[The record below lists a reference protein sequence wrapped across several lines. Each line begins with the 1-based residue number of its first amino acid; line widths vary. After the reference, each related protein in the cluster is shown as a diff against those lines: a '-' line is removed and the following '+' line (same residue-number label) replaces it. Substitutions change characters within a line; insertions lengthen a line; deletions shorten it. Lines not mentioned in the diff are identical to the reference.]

1 MEDLLRRY
9 GKGLTATFI
18 LLVAFWILVL
28 IVLPNFSMLFESF
41 YPYLSVDDRGG
52 PKDVFSFNN

>member
-9 GKGLTATFI
+9 GTGLTAVFC

-28 IVLPNFSMLFESF
+28 IILPNFSMLFESF
-41 YPYLSVDDRGG
+41 YPYLPVTELGG
-52 PKDVFSFNN
+52 PKDVFTLQN